1 MKLQI
6 VEYRALNLLEGN
18 INYRYMLELDE
29 KTVLWTPPTATKK
42 EPKKVY
48 SMIMSKLLNEY
59 TDYNMEHYIKINR
72 SSGLER
78 EVLFEK
84 EVSDAFL
91 KELQIKQRIKAI
103 EGDFKDE

>member
-6 VEYRALNLLEGN
+6 VEYRALNILEGN
-18 INYRYMLELDE
+18 IHYRYMLELDE
-29 KTVLWTPPTATKK
+29 KAVLWTTPTATKK

-48 SMIMSKLLNEY
+48 STLMSNLSNKY
-59 TDYNMEHYIKINR
+59 TDYNMEHYVTIDKWP
-72 SSGLER
+72 GLER

-91 KELQIKQRIKAI
+91 KELHIKQRIQAI
-103 EGDFKDE
+103 EGDIK